1 VTDGLFDSRIE
12 DILRNN
18 SREAAPAL
26 VLEAIAASGRDNA
39 TALVVDI
46 VG

>member
-1 VTDGLFDSRIE
+1 MDTSSSGMQLFIS
-12 DILRNN
+12 
-18 SREAAPAL
+18 S
-26 VLEAIAASGRDNA
+26 IAASGRDNA

>member
-1 VTDGLFDSRIE
+1 MDPSSSEMLLFIGSI
-12 DILRNN
+12 
-18 SREAAPAL
+18 S
-26 VLEAIAASGRDNA
+26 ASGRDNA

>member
-1 VTDGLFDSRIE
+1 METSSAGMQLFIAS
-12 DILRNN
+12 
-18 SREAAPAL
+18 
-26 VLEAIAASGRDNA
+26 IAASGRDNA